1 MTSLPRTRLL
11 RAATVAVPGI
21 LSAVCC
27 LFVGMDQSLWFDE
40 EYSVVITQQSVGR
53 MVALTAVDVHPPL
66 YYLLLKA
73 WGTLFAWNDT
83 ALRALSCLFTGLSVA
98 VFMLLIARLFG
109 WRTARIASPILVF
122 APFMLRYGYEIRM
135 YALSTLLAAFGTY
148 ALVRALGLGTGE
160 QPAAPD
166 RMGRR
171 NRIIWWA
178 VYTVTVALGMYT
190 LYLSVLIWAT
200 HALWLVVR
208 SWRNRP
214 AGSGVISG
222 IWHAD
227 WRWIGAYL
235 CSIVL
240 YIPWLPVLLKQAVHP
255 ALPVVTQKMN
265 MATLAST
272 YTAWIVDA
280 EEKDLPAI
288 ASILL
293 LALLIALIAM
303 GVRLCGRLDRARRG
317 GLLLLAALFL
327 LPMVMMMGASA
338 ISGPSG
344 NAFYMLRYASVP
356 APFFYATVA
365 VIVALS
371 VDGRGTDA
379 HDRTDG
385 GSDTSWRLFS
395 RVTGVLA
402 VLALLVGVGV
412 VKVRG
417 NYGFER
423 GSRPEAAALSERV
436 QCDASHPVV
445 AANEY
450 FYIDAYYY
458 YRDCSG
464 YRFFAPEDVSTTGGY
479 APLHGSPAQLRDF
492 DDLDAES
499 FTLLTERTDD
509 GPPLPVPDGDYQV
522 VDSFSVGPA
531 AAVVYRKVR

>member
-1 MTSLPRTRLL
+1 MTSLPRIRLC

-21 LSAVCC
+21 LSALCC
-27 LFVGMDQSLWFDE
+27 LFAGIGQSLWFDE
-40 EYSVVITQQSVGR
+40 EYSVVIAQQSVDR
-53 MVALTAVDVHPPL
+53 LIALTAVDVHPPF

-73 WGTLFAWNDT
+73 WGTIFAWNDT
-83 ALRALSCLFTGLSVA
+83 ALRALSCLFTGLAVA
-98 VFMLLIARLFG
+98 VFVLLIARLFD
-109 WRTARIASPILVF
+109 WRTARLAWPMLVF

-135 YALSTLLAAFGTY
+135 YVLSTLLAAFGTY
-148 ALVRALGLGTGE
+148 ALVRALGLGGGGQST
-160 QPAAPD
+160 APD
-166 RMGRR
+166 DANRR
-171 NRIIWWA
+171 NRMIWWA

-190 LYLSVLIWAT
+190 LYLSALIWAT

-208 SWRNRP
+208 SWRKRP
-214 AGSGVISG
+214 AGSGIIDG
-222 IWHAD
+222 IRRAD
-227 WRWIGAYL
+227 WRWIIAYL

-240 YIPWLPVLLKQAVHP
+240 YIPWLPVLFTQAAHP

-272 YTAWIVDA
+272 YTALMVDA

-288 ASILL
+288 ASMLL

-344 NAFYMLRYASVP
+344 NAFFMLRYASVP

-371 VDGRGTDA
+371 TGG
-379 HDRTDG
+379 HDRQADG

-395 RVTGVLA
+395 RTVDSIV

-423 GSRPEAAALSERV
+423 ASRPEAAALSERV
-436 QCDASHPVV
+436 QCNASHPVV

-464 YRFFAPEDVSTTGGY
+464 YRFYAPDDVSTTGGY
-479 APLHGSPAQLRDF
+479 APLHDSPAQLRDF

-499 FTLLTERTDD
+499 FTLLTEQTDD
-509 GPPLPVPDGDYQV
+509 GPSPVPDDDYQI
-522 VDSFSVGPA
+522 VDSFSVGPNA
-531 AAVVYRKVR
+531 AIVYRKVR

>member
-1 MTSLPRTRLL
+1 MG
-11 RAATVAVPGI
+11 PGR
-21 LSAVCC
+21 
-27 LFVGMDQSLWFDE
+27 Q
-40 EYSVVITQQSVGR
+40 
-53 MVALTAVDVHPPL
+53 
-66 YYLLLKA
+66 
-73 WGTLFAWNDT
+73 
-83 ALRALSCLFTGLSVA
+83 
-98 VFMLLIARLFG
+98 
-109 WRTARIASPILVF
+109 
-122 APFMLRYGYEIRM
+122 
-135 YALSTLLAAFGTY
+135 
-148 ALVRALGLGTGE
+148 
-160 QPAAPD
+160 
-166 RMGRR
+166 
-171 NRIIWWA
+171 
-178 VYTVTVALGMYT
+178 
-190 LYLSVLIWAT
+190 
-200 HALWLVVR
+200 
-208 SWRNRP
+208 
-214 AGSGVISG
+214 
-222 IWHAD
+222 
-227 WRWIGAYL
+227 
-235 CSIVL
+235 
-240 YIPWLPVLLKQAVHP
+240 
-255 ALPVVTQKMN
+255 
-265 MATLAST
+265 
-272 YTAWIVDA
+272 
-280 EEKDLPAI
+280 
-288 ASILL
+288 
-293 LALLIALIAM
+293 
-303 GVRLCGRLDRARRG
+303 
-317 GLLLLAALFL
+317 
-327 LPMVMMMGASA
+327 
-338 ISGPSG
+338 
-344 NAFYMLRYASVP
+344 SVP

-464 YRFFAPEDVSTTGGY
+464 YRFFTPEDVSTTGGY

-509 GPPLPVPDGDYQV
+509 GPPSPVPDGDYQV